1 MSYDLHQE
9 KENYE
14 YQLRRS
20 NLPLSKSDADA
31 QICEF
36 VSNHPSLKNT
46 IEVVGL
52 YRGHSSR
59 NLYRN
64 RTNGDQEKWL
74 MLSFHTSL
82 TEAGRCGGGRI
93 LSIHIRN
100 NIFGL
105 QNK

>member
-46 IEVVGL
+46 LEVVG
-52 YRGHSSR
+52 
-59 NLYRN
+59 
-64 RTNGDQEKWL
+64 
-74 MLSFHTSL
+74 
-82 TEAGRCGGGRI
+82 
-93 LSIHIRN
+93 
-100 NIFGL
+100 
-105 QNK
+105 